1 MVLFDIPCILLSC
14 QRGPLWFSKETWL
27 ITPNKALSI
36 VLECARPL
44 GAVRKP
50 LFEALGY
57 CLAEDILA
65 DRDMPPADCSLMD
78 GYAVRSSDLVN
89 CPCTVRVVGE
99 VAAGSAA
106 RPRVRPG
113 TCVRVLTGA
122 NIPPGADAVVMV
134 EQTKEADG
142 LVTFRTTVPVASNIR
157 RQGEEAKKGAV
168 LLKKKTVLGPVQIGL
183 CSAVG
188 KAKPRVHRHPDVAVL
203 CTGEELR
210 PLGLRLRTHERRDSN
225 GVALFLALC
234 DYGCTN
240 TCFGF
245 VSDDLELLS
254 LKANQAL
261 SEYDVLIFT
270 GGVSV
275 GNYDFVPEAVRQIGA
290 KVRFHGVAMKPGK
303 PILYATL
310 RGNRHIF
317 GLPGNP
323 LSAMTGFYEFVL
335 PALRRM
341 SSVPVKECRP
351 TMRLPLSR
359 DLRTDGER
367 VKFVPAKLLRTKT
380 RVSVCPLKS
389 HGSAD
394 IVAGAHADGVVV
406 IPPGSQKSP
415 AGRLVEF
422 RPWRAQPW

>member
-1 MVLFDIPCILLSC
+1 MIA
-14 QRGPLWFSKETWL
+14 
-27 ITPNKALSI
+27 PNKALSI

-44 GAVRKP
+44 GTVRKP
-50 LFEALGY
+50 LLEALGY
-57 CLAEDILA
+57 RLAEDILA
-65 DRDMPPADCSLMD
+65 DRDMPPADCSIMD
-78 GYAVRSSDLVN
+78 GYAVRSADLAT
-89 CPCTVRVVGE
+89 CPRTLRLVGE

-122 NIPPGADAVVMV
+122 NVPPGADAVVML
-134 EQTKEADG
+134 EETEEADG
-142 LVTFRTTVPVASNIR
+142 LVTIHAKAPPGSNIR

-188 KAKPRVHRHPDVAVL
+188 KAKPRVHRHPDVAVF

-245 VSDDLELLS
+245 VSDDLESLS

-261 SEYDVLIFT
+261 AEYDVLIFT

-275 GNYDFVPEAVRQIGA
+275 GKYDFVPEAVRQIGA

-310 RGNRHIF
+310 RGNRQIF

-335 PALRRM
+335 PAVRRM
-341 SSVPVKECRP
+341 SGVPLKECRP
-351 TMRLPLSR
+351 TMRLPLNR
-359 DLRTDGER
+359 ALHTEGER
-367 VKFVPAKLLRTKT
+367 VKFVLAQLVWRKGGP
-380 RVSVCPLKS
+380 SVWPLKS
-389 HGSAD
+389 HSSAD
-394 IVAGAHADGVVV
+394 ISAGARAHGVIVV
-406 IPPGSQKSP
+406 P
-415 AGRLVEF
+415 AGKRELRAGSLVNF
-422 RPWRAQPW
+422 RPWRVHLW

>member
-1 MVLFDIPCILLSC
+1 MIA
-14 QRGPLWFSKETWL
+14 
-27 ITPNKALSI
+27 PNKALDI

-44 GAVRKP
+44 GTVRKP
-50 LFEALGY
+50 LLEALGY
-57 CLAEDILA
+57 CLAEDLLA
-65 DRDMPPADCSLMD
+65 DRDMPPADCSIMD
-78 GYAVRSSDLVN
+78 GYAVRSADIVK

-134 EQTKEADG
+134 EQTDEADG
-142 LVTFRTTVPVASNIR
+142 RVIINVNVPAGSNIR
-157 RQGEEAKKGAV
+157 RRGEEAKKGAI
-168 LLKKKTVLGPVQIGL
+168 LLSKGTVLGPVQIGL

-188 KAKPRVHRHPDVAVL
+188 KAEPRVYRHPDVAVL

-210 PLGLRLRTHERRDSN
+210 PLGLRLGAHERRDSN
-225 GVALFLALC
+225 GVALFHALC
-234 DYGCTN
+234 AYGCTN
-240 TCFGF
+240 TSFGY
-245 VSDDLELLS
+245 VSDDLES
-254 LKANQAL
+254 LARKANEAL
-261 SEYDVLIFT
+261 AEYDVLIFT

-275 GNYDFVPEAVRQIGA
+275 GKYDFVPEVVRQIGA
-290 KVRFHGVAMKPGK
+290 KVRFHRVAMKPGK

-335 PALRRM
+335 PAVRRM
-341 SSVPVKECRP
+341 SGMPVKECRP
-351 TMRLPLSR
+351 TMRLPLNR
-359 DLRTDGER
+359 PLRTEGER
-367 VKFVPAKLLRTKT
+367 VKFVLAQLVWRKEGP
-380 RVSVCPLKS
+380 SVWPLKS

-394 IVAGAHADGVVV
+394 ISAGARAHGVIVV
-406 IPPGSQKSP
+406 P
-415 AGRLVEF
+415 AGKRELRAGSLVNF
-422 RPWRAQPW
+422 RPWRLHLW